1 MQFRFYLSEAVNSL
15 LRNWVMSV
23 AAVVTVLVSMFVLGL
38 GLILF
43 FNFQDA
49 ISDLRSKLE
58 IEVFIKNTATQEE
71 IDALGEEIRAMPE
84 VKSVYFVSKEEALE
98 TLRESLEGNEDILDA
113 LSGNPLPPSYQIT
126 LEDPEQ
132 IEEVASRFFDNP
144 VVDNTP
150 GKDPPDGVKY
160 GGETSDR
167 VLRVTTIFMIGG
179 SGFVVLLTI
188 ASILLIS
195 NTIRLSI
202 FARRREVEIM
212 RLVGATNWFIRW
224 PFVMEGVISGVV
236 GATAAALLV
245 LVANHFLIES
255 VVEKMP
261 FLFNATAVPTFTLT
275 IAIIGGGALLGAIG
289 STLALR
295 RFLKI

>member
-1 MQFRFYLSEAVNSL
+1 MQFRFYFNEAINSL
-15 LRNWVMSV
+15 AKNWVMSI
-23 AAVVTVLVSMFVLGL
+23 AAIVTVLVSMFILGL
-38 GLILF
+38 GMILF

-58 IEVFIKNTATQEE
+58 IEVFIKNTASQEE
-71 IDALGEEIRAMPE
+71 IDKLGDEINAMPE

-98 TLRESLEGNEDILDA
+98 RLRESLKGNEDVLDA
-113 LSGNPLPPSYQIT
+113 LSGNPLPPSYEIT
-126 LEDPEQ
+126 LNDPEQ

-144 VVDNTP
+144 IVDNTP

-167 VLRVTTIFMIGG
+167 VLKVTTIFLISGA
-179 SGFVVLLTI
+179 GFVVLLTV
-188 ASILLIS
+188 ASVLLIS
-195 NTIRLSI
+195 DTIRLSI

-224 PFVMEGVISGVV
+224 PFVIEGVATGII
-236 GATAAALLV
+236 GATIAALLV
-245 LVANHFLIES
+245 LMANHFLIQN

-261 FLFNATAVPTFTLT
+261 FLFSASAVPTFTLT
-275 IAIIGGGALLGAIG
+275 VAIIGGGTLLGAIG